1 VVDKKS
7 WIDAVGEIVKT
18 RITSP
23 LPKNPVVELYAV
35 HLCANHMVIDLVGDI
50 PPDNIDRSKTLL
62 KPSHT
67 AILFLH
73 CSGCK
78 VGDSV
83 SNPRLYE
90 LAKLLK

>member
-1 VVDKKS
+1 VVDKEPG
-7 WIDAVGEIVKT
+7 INAVSEIVKT
-18 RITSP
+18 GITSP
-23 LPKNPVVELYAV
+23 RPKYPVVELYTV
-35 HLCANHMVIDLVGDI
+35 HFRANHMVIDLLCDI
-50 PPDNIDRSKTLL
+50 PPNNIDRSKTLL

-78 VGDSV
+78 IGDSL
-83 SNPRLYE
+83 SNLRFYE